1 MFCLIFGLIR
11 VFCLFQFGL
20 FIYFCLAFFSA
31 LFVLLVVYAAPSGG
45 VWCGRVVRHLLC
57 GRGAK
62 HVAIWSTWRRLM
74 RFLFDSGSS
83 PPSLPLCQA
92 ASSLGHTHSWL
103 TPIPKRLSLSLS
115 VCRLK
120 LCVKI
125 VWLNNFGTCPARCT
139 LIALHTSLLRQRRSR
154 CRSWRRSRLGLPL
167 GAGSLHMAPHLVGHL
182 RNSPR
187 CLPH

>member
-1 MFCLIFGLIR
+1 MFCLIFGPIR

-45 VWCGRVVRHLLC
+45 VWCGRLVCHLLC

-74 RFLFDSGSS
+74 RFL
-83 PPSLPLCQA
+83 LA
-92 ASSLGHTHSWL
+92 WL

-154 CRSWRRSRLGLPL
+154 CRSWRRSRLGLPF
-167 GAGSLHMAPHLVGHL
+167 GAGSLNMAPHLVGHL